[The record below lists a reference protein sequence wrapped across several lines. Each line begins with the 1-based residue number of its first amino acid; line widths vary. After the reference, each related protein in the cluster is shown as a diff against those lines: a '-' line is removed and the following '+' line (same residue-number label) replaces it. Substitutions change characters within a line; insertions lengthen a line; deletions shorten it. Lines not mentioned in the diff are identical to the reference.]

1 MVRLLTVFL
10 LGLLLIAGA
19 PNGRPALAA
28 PEPDAASKFIM
39 DGVARAMTI
48 LKEHRLPRPQIEQRL
63 RDELR
68 TGFDVES
75 MARFALGSARRR
87 ATPQQLF
94 KLVHEMEEL
103 VVHTYTTR
111 VITFGPRVKTDLSN
125 IIKVVSTQAVGRR
138 EIIVNT
144 RVNRKGANWV
154 KIDWRL
160 RSRGGRL
167 RIIDVVILGISQAHL
182 YRSEFTSV
190 MRRSGNG
197 IEGLIAA
204 LKSKNQLLRMK

>member
-1 MVRLLTVFL
+1 MVRLPTIFVM
-10 LGLLLIAGA
+10 GLLLIPGA
-19 PNGRPALAA
+19 MHGHSAFAA
-28 PEPDAASKFIM
+28 PEPAAASKFIM
-39 DGVARAMTI
+39 DGVDRAMKI

-68 TGFDVES
+68 FGFDVES

-103 VVHTYTTR
+103 VVHTYTAR
-111 VITFGPRVKTDLSN
+111 VISFGPRVKTDLSN
-125 IIKVVSTQAVGRR
+125 IIKVVGTQPVSDR

-160 RSRGGRL
+160 RTRGGRL
-167 RIIDVVILGISQAHL
+167 RIVDVVILGISQAQL
-182 YRSEFTSV
+182 YRAEFIAV

-197 IEGLIAA
+197 VEGLIAA
-204 LKSKNQLLRMK
+204 LKSKNQLLRVK